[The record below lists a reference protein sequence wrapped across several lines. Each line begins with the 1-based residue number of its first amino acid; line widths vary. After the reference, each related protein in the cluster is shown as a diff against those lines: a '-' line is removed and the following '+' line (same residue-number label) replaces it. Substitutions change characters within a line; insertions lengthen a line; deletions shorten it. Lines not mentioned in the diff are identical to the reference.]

1 VAIPIDHRMIEMR
14 ADLSG
19 RWMTVATHGLSSHD
33 GVEISP
39 DGA

>member
-1 VAIPIDHRMIEMR
+1 VAIPIDHRMIETR